1 MWKLILPLLLVAL
14 LPLRGQKETVLI
26 ILDDCQ
32 KWRKGLTSK
41 NSEILYFSK
50 NVSSEPRVSFI
61 HGWLDPKDSLS
72 KKPINHPVIK
82 DAQIYY
88 TSQLKEEDWYKLS
101 MDSGPRIFILRPD
114 DFCSKNRFVL
124 DYKFIVYEVILNVS
138 REE

>member
-1 MWKLILPLLLVAL
+1 MWNLVSFILIALLL
-14 LPLRGQKETVLI
+14 PFSGSKDSVLI
-26 ILDDCQ
+26 IVDDCQ
-32 KWRKGLTSK
+32 KWRKGFTSK
-41 NSEILYFSK
+41 NSEIFYFSK

-82 DAQIYY
+82 NAQIYY

-101 MDSGPRIFILRPD
+101 SDSGPRIFILRPE

-124 DYKFIVYEVILNVS
+124 NNKFFVYEVILNVS
-138 REE
+138 RKE